1 MLKNPN
7 PKEIEEVLKEN
18 VEAIYP
24 NFELLKKI
32 MMEGKKLRVYCG
44 FDPSSPFLH
53 YGHLTNLKKLAK
65 FQKLGHKV
73 IMLIGDFTGMI
84 GDPTGK
90 ISTRKKLTR
99 REVVENS
106 KNYGK
111 IARKILNF
119 GWDNPAEILYNS
131 KWLDKISFKD
141 LIELASN
148 FTVQQMI
155 IRDMFQERINQ
166 KKPIYLQEFLYP
178 LAQAYDSVAMDIDL
192 EIGGSD
198 QIFNMLCGRDLMKI
212 LKNKEKFVLATK
224 LIADP
229 SGKKM
234 GKTEGNIIDI
244 TKPEELRKG
253 IMRMDDSL
261 IDSVS
266 SGTPFISSVEFN
278 KINEIRVLDP
288 IKAKEMIA
296 DKNVSGL
303 FGEKKSEETKKEFNL
318 VSVEKQPPSKI
329 QTIEIKEE
337 NLNILDLLVKT
348 GLVYS
353 KSEAKRLILQKG
365 IKING
370 EVENDWEKNIIIK
383 KGMIIQLGKEKFI
396 KVI

>member
-1 MLKNPN
+1 
-7 PKEIEEVLKEN
+7 
-18 VEAIYP
+18 
-24 NFELLKKI
+24 
-32 MMEGKKLRVYCG
+32 
-44 FDPSSPFLH
+44 
-53 YGHLTNLKKLAK
+53 
-65 FQKLGHKV
+65 
-73 IMLIGDFTGMI
+73 MI

-90 ISTRKKLTR
+90 ISARKKLSR

-106 KNYGK
+106 KGYKK
-111 IARKILNF
+111 IARKILKF
-119 GWDNPAEILYNS
+119 GWISNPAKVLYNS
-131 KWLDKISFKD
+131 KWLDKVSFKD

-166 KKPIYLQEFLYP
+166 KKPIFLQEFLYP
-178 LAQAYDSVAMDIDL
+178 LAQAYDSVAMDVDL

-224 LIADP
+224 LLVDP
-229 SGKKM
+229 TGKKM

-244 TKPEELRKG
+244 TKPEELRRG

-261 IDSVS
+261 IDPVS
-266 SGTPFISSVEFN
+266 SGSPFVTSDDL
-278 KINEIRVLDP
+278 NEINRIKFSNP

-296 DKNVSGL
+296 DKDITGL

-329 QTIEIKEE
+329 KTVEIREE
-337 NLNILDLLVKT
+337 NLSILDLLVKT
-348 GLVYS
+348 GLVFS

-365 IKING
+365 IKIDG
-370 EVENDWEKNIIIK
+370 EIESDWEKNIKIK
-383 KGMIIQLGKEKFI
+383 KGMIVQLGKEKFV
-396 KVI
+396 KVN

>member
-18 VEAIYP
+18 VETIYP
-24 NFELLKKI
+24 NFELLKKT
-32 MMEGKKLRVYCG
+32 MMDGKKLRVYCG
-44 FDPSSPFLH
+44 FDPSSPLLH

-65 FQKLGHKV
+65 FQSLGHEV

-111 IARKILNF
+111 IAHKILKF
-119 GWDNPAEILYNS
+119 GWNNPAKILYNS

-178 LAQAYDSVAMDIDL
+178 LAQAYDSVAMDVDL

-266 SGTPFISSVEFN
+266 SGTPFISSVEVN
-278 KINEIRVLDP
+278 KINEIRVSNP

-296 DKNVSGL
+296 DKNISGL

-329 QTIEIKEE
+329 QTVEIKEE

-348 GLVYS
+348 GLVDS
-353 KSEAKRLILQKG
+353 KSEAKRMILQKG
-365 IKING
+365 IKIDG
-370 EVENDWEKNIIIK
+370 GVENDWEKNIIIK
-383 KGMIIQLGKEKFI
+383 KGMIIQLGKEKFV